1 MDFGRR
7 PTIGPRP
14 MDFGKI
20 RNSAATAT
28 EVFGQGLGAQKGS
41 GGKEEKVEYVVD
53 GVRQYDL
60 VNAVVRCES

>member
-1 MDFGRR
+1 
-7 PTIGPRP
+7 

-53 GVRQYDL
+53 GARQYDL
-60 VNAVVRCES
+60 VNAVVRCAS